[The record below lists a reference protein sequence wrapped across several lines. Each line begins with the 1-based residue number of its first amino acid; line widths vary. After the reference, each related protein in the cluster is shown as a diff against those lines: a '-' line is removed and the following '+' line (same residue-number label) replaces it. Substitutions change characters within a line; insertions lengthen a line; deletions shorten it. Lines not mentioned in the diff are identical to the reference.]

1 MAFMNKT
8 ILLVDDDRAVR
19 ESLARLL
26 VEEGYYVLPAENG
39 QEALNIAAVA
49 AVDLVLLDL
58 NLPVLNG
65 WDTFERLTAQNPLLP
80 ILVITA
86 RPNQIFP
93 ALASGVGGLME
104 KPLDFPRLLRTMND
118 MMAEPPET
126 RLARL
131 AGKPAQFHYFPRGRW
146 EAVSDTSAPDGPD
159 QGRHS
164 EAAEAVRER

>member
-1 MAFMNKT
+1 MNKR

-19 ESLARLL
+19 ESLTRVL
-26 VEEGYYVLPAENG
+26 VQEGYSVLPAENG

-104 KPLDFPRLLRTMND
+104 KPLDFPRLLRTIGD
-118 MMAEPPET
+118 MIAEPAET

-131 AGKPAQFHYFPRGRW
+131 AGKPTQFHYFPRGRW
-146 EAVSDTSAPDGPD
+146 DAVSDTDAPGNPD

-164 EAAEAVRER
+164 DAVEAVREH